1 MWQSCP
7 PSRFEILSS
16 LRNRFL
22 KLSEDYNELQRL
34 NKELED
40 ELIQESRNKEIIKS
54 LKQQRSHLGRFGFP
68 QLYRRVKQ
76 NKNELFLVH
85 KIRFLNRILL
95 GGFLAGEGAL
105 FYYSAPAFVAVNAV
119 AAFGCFC
126 GCLRL
131 L

>member
-54 LKQQRSHLGRFGFP
+54 LKQQQTHLGKFD
-68 QLYRRVKQ
+68 VSA
-76 NKNELFLVH
+76 LVS
-85 KIRFLNRILL
+85 K
-95 GGFLAGEGAL
+95 
-105 FYYSAPAFVAVNAV
+105 SKTK
-119 AAFGCFC
+119 
-126 GCLRL
+126 
-131 L
+131 

>member
-22 KLSEDYNELQRL
+22 KLSEDYKELQRVNKELQRL

-54 LKQQRSHLGRFGFP
+54 LKQQRSHLGRFDFT
-68 QLYRRVKQ
+68 
-76 NKNELFLVH
+76 
-85 KIRFLNRILL
+85 
-95 GGFLAGEGAL
+95 
-105 FYYSAPAFVAVNAV
+105 AFVPKSK
-119 AAFGCFC
+119 
-126 GCLRL
+126 
-131 L
+131 

>member
-54 LKQQRSHLGRFGFP
+54 LKQQRSHLGRFDFSA
-68 QLYRRVKQ
+68 
-76 NKNELFLVH
+76 LVPKS
-85 KIRFLNRILL
+85 KIK
-95 GGFLAGEGAL
+95 
-105 FYYSAPAFVAVNAV
+105 
-119 AAFGCFC
+119 
-126 GCLRL
+126 
-131 L
+131 

>member
-54 LKQQRSHLGRFGFP
+54 LKQQRSHLGRFDFSA
-68 QLYRRVKQ
+68 
-76 NKNELFLVH
+76 LVP
-85 KIRFLNRILL
+85 KSKTI
-95 GGFLAGEGAL
+95 
-105 FYYSAPAFVAVNAV
+105 
-119 AAFGCFC
+119 
-126 GCLRL
+126 
-131 L
+131 